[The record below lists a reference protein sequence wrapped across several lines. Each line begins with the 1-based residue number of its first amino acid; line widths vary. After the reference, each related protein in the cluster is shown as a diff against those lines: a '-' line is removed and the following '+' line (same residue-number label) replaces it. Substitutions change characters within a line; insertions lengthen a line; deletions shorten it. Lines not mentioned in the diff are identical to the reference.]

1 MAKVI
6 KEKHIDFF
14 MKVFVSRG
22 RRNKNLSSTDP
33 DTTIWLSLGNFFKSH
48 KTKQL
53 KRKNNY
59 ISFFS
64 FPYFLS
70 NQPKDKA
77 RFGWKKKIVSHCF
90 NIQDPKKHQP
100 YSHTAIYLG

>member
-1 MAKVI
+1 
-6 KEKHIDFF
+6 

-77 RFGWKKKIVSHCF
+77 RFGWKKKKLYLIVLISRIPKSTNLTLTQPFILVDVCF
-90 NIQDPKKHQP
+90 SLSQKAK
-100 YSHTAIYLG
+100 